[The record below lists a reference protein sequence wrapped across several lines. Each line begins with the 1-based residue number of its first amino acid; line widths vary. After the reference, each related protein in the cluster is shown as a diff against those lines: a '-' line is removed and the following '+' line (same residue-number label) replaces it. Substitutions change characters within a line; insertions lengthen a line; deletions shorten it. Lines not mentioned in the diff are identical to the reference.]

1 MLQLDISCCMAVI
14 SAAASPCHATGGASE
29 HQEGTTPAVT
39 EGRAALATLNANG
52 AQPPGQPEELD
63 QTPSALQQW
72 MYPGLFSSFLFVPLD
87 LCMKHCPWETVDCYC
102 QNTVLQAASHCGHEI
117 QAPAQAPGP

>member
-52 AQPPGQPEELD
+52 AQPPGQPEDLD
-63 QTPSALQQW
+63 QTRSGCTQVCSVL
-72 MYPGLFSSFLFVPLD
+72 FLFVPLD
-87 LCMKHCPWETVDCYC
+87 LCMKRCPWETVDCYC
-102 QNTVLQAASHCGHEI
+102 QNTVLQAASHCGHED